1 MKTIISYNASL
12 KLSLALSFIF
22 LAGVVQQSV
31 AQEVITVQRAIEV
44 TLQNNLQIT
53 KSKLSEDL
61 AEENFKQ
68 AKLAQ
73 YPRLNGSVDQR
84 MSWGRNNIGTSGI
97 YENTQNY
104 SFSPGLGLGV
114 DLFNGFSKINQIR
127 QNKLLLEAGKMNT
140 DKIKNDLT
148 LSVVTSYME
157 ILYNK
162 DRLKAAKE
170 QLEVARKTL
179 KQQQALLDVGN
190 KTLAD
195 LAEAKSQVA
204 TAELD
209 VTNADNA
216 LTISFITLVQLMDIP
231 SSTRFEVQAPNAAN
245 FTKSNSAYDAETIYA
260 EALTYFPDI
269 KLAALQ
275 TAAAKKGIDVAKG
288 SLYPSL
294 SMSGSYGSSYIY
306 SYNLPDYNP
315 SLPPNT
321 PQNLRFRDQI
331 ENNVSKGLGLSLSIP
346 IFNGLQAKSGVK
358 KARINLLQTQADEQL
373 AKNNLNKII
382 YQAVADLKAAESTNE
397 SATKTFNAQKEAFS
411 VIEQRYNVGL
421 VNSLDYST
429 SLTKRNKAEIDMI
442 RAKYDLL
449 FKAKVIDYYLGKQIV
464 F

>member
-12 KLSLALSFIF
+12 KLSLALTFIF
-22 LAGVVQQSV
+22 LAGVAQQSI
-31 AQEVITVQRAIEV
+31 AQEVITVQRAIEL

-84 MSWGRNNIGTSGI
+84 MSWGRNNTGTSGI

-162 DRLKAAKE
+162 DRLKAARE

-216 LTISFITLVQLMDIP
+216 QTISFITLVQLMDIP

-288 SLYPSL
+288 NLYPSL
-294 SMSGSYGSSYIY
+294 SFSGSYGSYY
-306 SYNLPDYNP
+306 NYNYNLPAD
-315 SLPPNT
+315 L
-321 PQNLRFRDQI
+321 QNRSFRDQI
-331 ENNVSKGLGLSLSIP
+331 ENNVSKGVGLSLSIP
-346 IFNGLQAKSGVK
+346 IFNGLQARSSVK

-397 SATKTFNAQKEAFS
+397 SAIKTFNAQKEAFS

>member
-1 MKTIISYNASL
+1 MKTIISCNASL

-22 LAGVVQQSV
+22 FTCLTEQSS
-31 AQEVITVQRAIEV
+31 AQEVISVQRAIEV

-61 AEENFKQ
+61 ADENFKQ

-73 YPRLNGSVDQR
+73 YPRLNASADQR
-84 MSWGRNNIGTSGI
+84 MSWGRNNTGTSGI

-114 DLFNGFSKINQIR
+114 DLFNGFSKINQVR

-140 DKIKNDLT
+140 NKIKNDLT

-179 KQQQALLDVGN
+179 TQQQALLDVGN

-245 FTKSNSAYDAETIYA
+245 FSRLNSAYDAETIYA

-275 TAAAKKGIDVAKG
+275 TQAAKKGIDVAKG
-288 SLYPSL
+288 NLYPSL
-294 SMSGSYGSSYIY
+294 SLSGSYGSYY
-306 SYNLPDYNP
+306 NYNYNLPPDF
-315 SLPPNT
+315 
-321 PQNLRFRDQI
+321 QNRSFRDQI
-331 ENNVSKGLGLSLSIP
+331 ENNVSKGIGMSLSIP
-346 IFNGLQAKSGVK
+346 IFNGLQARSSVR
-358 KARINLLQTQADEQL
+358 KAKINLLQTQADEQL
-373 AKNNLNKII
+373 TKNNLNKII
-382 YQAVADLKAAESTNE
+382 YQAVADLKAAESTYE

-421 VNSLDYST
+421 VNALDYST

>member
-22 LAGVVQQSV
+22 LVGVAQQAV

-53 KSKLSEDL
+53 KSKLSENL

-73 YPRLNGSVDQR
+73 YPRLSGSISQD
-84 MSWGRNNIGTSGI
+84 MAWGRNNIGNSGI
-97 YENTQNY
+97 YENRQNY
-104 SFSPGLGLGV
+104 SFSPRLNAGI

-275 TAAAKKGIDVAKG
+275 TAAAQKGIDVAKG

-294 SMSGSYGSSYIY
+294 SLGGSYGSYY
-306 SYNLPDYNP
+306 GYNYNLQ
-315 SLPPNT
+315 PPYENGE
-321 PQNLRFRDQI
+321 FFSEI
-331 ENNVSKGLGLSLSIP
+331 KNNVSKGLGLTLSIP
-346 IFNGLQAKSGVK
+346 IFNGLQAQSGVK

>member
-1 MKTIISYNASL
+1 MKTIISNNASF
-12 KLSLALSFIF
+12 KLALALSLIFITGF
-22 LAGVVQQSV
+22 AQQTV

-61 AEENFKQ
+61 ADENFKQ

-84 MSWGRNNIGTSGI
+84 MSWGRNNTGISGI

-104 SFSPGLGLGV
+104 GFSPGVSLGV
-114 DLFNGFSKINQIR
+114 DLFNGFAKVNQIR
-127 QNKLLLEAGKMNT
+127 QNKILLEAGKANT
-140 DKIKNDLT
+140 DKVKNDLV
-148 LSVVTSYME
+148 LQVVTSYME

-170 QLEVARKTL
+170 QLTVAQKQL
-179 KQQQALLDVGN
+179 KQQQELLDVGN

-195 LAEAKSQVA
+195 LAESKSQVA
-204 TAELD
+204 TAELN

-231 SSTRFEVQAPNAAN
+231 SSTRFEVQAP
-245 FTKSNSAYDAETIYA
+245 SASAYSRSTVTYDAESIYA
-260 EALTYFPDI
+260 EAITYFPDI

-275 TAAAKKGIDVAKG
+275 TQAAKKGIDVAKG
-288 SLYPSL
+288 NLYPSITF
-294 SMSGSYGSSYIY
+294 SSSYGSYY
-306 SYNLPDYNP
+306 NYNYNLPDG
-315 SLPPNT
+315 
-321 PQNLRFRDQI
+321 FRNDAFYSQLK
-331 ENNVSKGLGLSLSIP
+331 NNVSKGIGLGLSIP
-346 IFNGLQAKSGVK
+346 IFNGLQAKSSVR

-373 AKNNLNKII
+373 TKNNLNKII
-382 YQAVADLKAAESTNE
+382 YQAVADLRAAESTYA
-397 SATKTFNAQKEAFS
+397 STTKAFEAQKEAFS

-429 SLTKRNKAEIDMI
+429 SLTNKNTAEIDMI

>member
-1 MKTIISYNASL
+1 MKTIISYNAFP
-12 KLSLALSFIF
+12 KLALALSFVF
-22 LAGVVQQSV
+22 LSGFVQHSL

-44 TLQNNLQIT
+44 TLQNNLQVT

-73 YPRLNGSVDQR
+73 YPRLNVSASQN
-84 MSWGRNNIGTSGI
+84 MAWGRNNIGNTGI

-104 SFSPGLGLGV
+104 SFSPGAGVGV

-140 DKIKNDLT
+140 NKIKNDLT

-179 KQQQALLDVGN
+179 TQQQALLDVGN

-231 SSTRFEVQAPNAAN
+231 SSTRFEVQAPGTAD
-245 FTKSNSAYDAETIYA
+245 FSKSNSAYNAETIYA

-275 TAAAKKGIDVAKG
+275 TEAAKKGIEVAKG
-288 SLYPSL
+288 NLYPSL

-306 SYNLPDYNP
+306 SYNLPNYDP
-315 SLPPNT
+315 ARPPGE
-321 PQNLRFRDQI
+321 PQNHLFRDQI
-331 ENNVSKGLGLSLSIP
+331 RDNISKGIGMSLSIP
-346 IFNGLQAKSGVK
+346 IFNGLQARSGVR
-358 KARINLLQTQADEQL
+358 KAKINLLQTQADEQL
-373 AKNNLNKII
+373 TKNNLNKII

-397 SATKTFNAQKEAFS
+397 SAIKTFNAQKEAFA